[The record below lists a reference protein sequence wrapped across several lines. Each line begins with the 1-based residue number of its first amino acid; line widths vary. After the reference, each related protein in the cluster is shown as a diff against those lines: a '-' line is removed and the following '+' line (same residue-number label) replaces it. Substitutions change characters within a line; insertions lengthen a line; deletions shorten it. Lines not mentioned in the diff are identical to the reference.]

1 MTLSTEFLDEIR
13 ARVSLAD
20 TVGRKVK
27 LVKRG
32 REHSGLCPFHNEK
45 SPSFT
50 VSEDKGFFHCFG
62 CGAHGDVIGFVMR
75 SEGLNFPEAAE
86 KLALEA
92 GLQLPVSTPMDREAA
107 QRRATLYEVLDAATG
122 WFQEQLHGAEGEE
135 ARAYLERR
143 GVSPET
149 TATFRLGLAPDKRG
163 ALRKAMNA
171 RGFDDDQLVD
181 SGLMKR
187 PDPDEGG
194 VRRSQELRDY
204 FFNRITF
211 PITDRRGRVI
221 AFGGRALGDSKA
233 KYLNSPETS
242 LFHKGRVLYNM
253 ARARQ
258 AAHDTGEVIV
268 VEGYMDVIAL
278 AQAGFPAAVAP
289 LGTAVTEEQ
298 VEELWRMAARPTMCL
313 DGDAAGQRA
322 GFRAASRALPLL
334 KPGCSLGF
342 AVLPANEDPDSLVN
356 SRGAAA
362 FRQVLDSAQPLA
374 DVVWKMTLGDKPLS
388 SPEDRAAFRVA
399 LRKTVAQIGDPDLKA
414 EYGREM
420 DQRVQQAFGG
430 KPAGGGGYG
439 GGYGTRDGAGPRRV
453 GGGRGTGKMSRGGAK
468 GGFGNRQRAWGDQ
481 APSTRIGALQ
491 SPDFLRRRQDQVL
504 LSALVNHPG
513 ILLDYAEDLAV
524 FKLESNDLDRFR
536 QALLDLIA
544 REPDLD
550 TDALK
555 CHLSE
560 QGYSGLLGELLSPDV
575 YVHGKFAR
583 PATDSRAAREG
594 VGHVL
599 AVFRERQAAADTEE
613 AARQLAVDMSED
625 HLARVRA
632 QQELGQED
640 EGRSIDL
647 DRYAAAGSSDI
658 D

>member
-13 ARVSLAD
+13 ARLSLAD
-20 TVGRKVK
+20 VVGRKVK
-27 LVKRG
+27 LTKKG

-45 SPSFT
+45 TPSFT
-50 VSEDKGFFHCFG
+50 VSEDKGFYHCFG
-62 CGAHGDVIGFVMR
+62 CGAHGDVIGFVMQT
-75 SEGLNFPEAAE
+75 EGLNFPEAAE
-86 KLALEA
+86 RLAHEA
-92 GLQLPVSTPMDREAA
+92 GLQMPVSSPQDREAA
-107 QRRATLYEVLDAATG
+107 QRRADLYEVLDAATG
-122 WFQEQLHGAEGEE
+122 WFQEQLYAADGAE

-143 GVSPET
+143 GVAPET
-149 TATFRLGLAPDKRG
+149 TAIFRLGYAPDKRG

-171 RGFDDDQLVD
+171 RGYDDDRLVEA
-181 SGLMKR
+181 GLMKR
-187 PDPDEGG
+187 PDPEDAGG
-194 VRRSQELRDY
+194 RRSQDLRDY
-204 FFNRITF
+204 FFNRIIF
-211 PITDRRGRVI
+211 PISDRRGRVI

-233 KYLNSPETS
+233 KYLNSPETG

-268 VEGYMDVIAL
+268 VEGYMDVVAL

-298 VEELWRMAARPTMCL
+298 IEELWRMAARPTLCL

-322 GFRAASRALPLL
+322 GFRAAARALPLL
-334 KPGCSLGF
+334 KPGRSLGF

-356 SRGAAA
+356 SRGATA

-374 DVVWKMTLGDKPLS
+374 DVVWLMTAADKPLD
-388 SPEDRAAFRVA
+388 SPEERAALRVE
-399 LRKTVAQIGDPDLKA
+399 LRKAVAQIGDPDLKA

-420 DQRVQQAFGG
+420 DRRVQQAFGSG
-430 KPAGGGGYG
+430 SSGGFSGRPRNSTAGRQGSRSKNRAGGNGYG
-439 GGYGTRDGAGPRRV
+439 G
-453 GGGRGTGKMSRGGAK
+453 
-468 GGFGNRQRAWGDQ
+468 RQRSWGP
-481 APSTRIGALQ
+481 PSPTARIGALQ
-491 SPDFLRRRQDQVL
+491 SPEFLRRRQEQVL
-504 LSALVNHPG
+504 LAALVNHPAL
-513 ILLDYAEDLAV
+513 LLDYAEDLAV
-524 FKLESNDLDRFR
+524 LKLESLDLDRLR
-536 QALLDLIA
+536 QSMVDAIA

-560 QGYSGLLGELLSPDV
+560 EEGSGLLGELLSSDV

-583 PATDSRAAREG
+583 PATDSLAAREG
-594 VGHVL
+594 IGHVL

-625 HLARVRA
+625 HLARMRA
-632 QQELGQED
+632 QQQLGQED
-640 EGRSIDL
+640 EGRTIDL
-647 DRYAAAGSSDI
+647 DRVAAAGSSDI

>member
-1 MTLSTEFLDEIR
+1 MSLSTEFLDEIR
-13 ARVSLAD
+13 ARVSLAGV
-20 TVGRKVK
+20 VGRKVK

-75 SEGLNFPEAAE
+75 TEGLAFPEAAE
-86 KLALEA
+86 KLAGEA
-92 GLQLPVSTPMDREAA
+92 GLQMPVSTPMDREAA
-107 QRRATLYEVLDAATG
+107 QRRADLYEVLDGATG
-122 WFQEQLHGAEGEE
+122 WFQEQLFGSGGEE

-143 GVSPET
+143 GLTPDT
-149 TATFRLGLAPDKRG
+149 IATFRLGLAPDNRG

-171 RGFDDDQLVD
+171 RGYDDDQLVD
-181 SGLMKR
+181 AGLMKR
-187 PDPDEGG
+187 PDIEEGG
-194 VRRSQELRDY
+194 PRGAQDLRDY

-233 KYLNSPETS
+233 KYLNSPETTM
-242 LFHKGRVLYNM
+242 FHKGRVLYNM

-298 VEELWRMAARPTMCL
+298 IEELWRMASRPTMCL

-322 GFRAASRALPLL
+322 GFRAASRALPML

-374 DVVWKMTLGDKPLS
+374 DVVWKMTLGDKPMT
-388 SPEDRAAFRVA
+388 SPEDRAAFRVE
-399 LRKTVAQIGDPDLKA
+399 LRKTVAQIADPDLKA

-420 DQRVQQAFGG
+420 DNRVQQAFGG
-430 KPAGGGGYG
+430 NASGGKFSGGGGSA
-439 GGYGTRDGAGPRRV
+439 RRHQGAGRR
-453 GGGRGTGKMSRGGAK
+453 
-468 GGFGNRQRAWGDQ
+468 GGFGKMNRGGSKGNFGDHRRGWGDHSG
-481 APSTRIGALQ
+481 AGRIGALQ
-491 SPDFLRRRQDQVL
+491 SPDFLRKRQDQVL
-504 LSALVNHPG
+504 LSTLVNHPAV
-513 ILLDYAEDLAV
+513 LLDYAEDLAIL
-524 FKLESNDLDRFR
+524 KLESQELDSFR
-536 QALLDLIA
+536 QALLDLVA

-560 QGYSGLLGELLSPDV
+560 QGYSRLLSELLSSDV

-583 PATDSRAAREG
+583 PATDSLAAREG
-594 VGHVL
+594 IGHVL

-640 EGRSIDL
+640 EGRTIDL
-647 DRYAAAGSSDI
+647 DRVTAAGSSDI

>member
-1 MTLSTEFLDEIR
+1 MSLSTEFLDEIR
-13 ARVSLAD
+13 ARVSLAGV
-20 TVGRKVK
+20 VGRKVK

-75 SEGLNFPEAAE
+75 TEGLAFPEAAE
-86 KLALEA
+86 KLANEA
-92 GLQLPVSTPMDREAA
+92 GLQMPVSTPMDREAA
-107 QRRATLYEVLDAATG
+107 QRRADLYEVLDAATG
-122 WFQEQLHGAEGEE
+122 WFQEQLHASGGEE

-143 GVSPET
+143 GLSPET
-149 TATFRLGLAPDKRG
+149 TALFRLGLAPDSRG

-171 RGFDDDQLVD
+171 RGYDDDQLVD
-181 SGLMKR
+181 AGLMKR
-187 PDPDEGG
+187 PDSDEGSP
-194 VRRSQELRDY
+194 RSSQSLRDY

-233 KYLNSPETS
+233 KYLNSPETTM
-242 LFHKGRVLYNM
+242 FHKGRVLYNM

-298 VEELWRMAARPTMCL
+298 IEELWRMAPRPTMCL

-322 GFRAASRALPLL
+322 GFRAATRALPML

-342 AVLPANEDPDSLVN
+342 AVLPPNEDPDSLVN

-374 DVVWKMTLGDKPLS
+374 EVVWRMTLGDKPMT
-388 SPEDRAAFRVA
+388 SPEDRAALRVE
-399 LRKTVAQIGDPDLKA
+399 LRKTVAQIADPDLKA

-430 KPAGGGGYG
+430 NFSGGGGGARHRDRGGKYG
-439 GGYGTRDGAGPRRV
+439 GAGKY
-453 GGGRGTGKMSRGGAK
+453 GRGGSWDKSSGRRRG
-468 GGFGNRQRAWGDQ
+468 WGDQ
-481 APSTRIGALQ
+481 ATTMRIGALQ
-491 SPDFLRRRQDQVL
+491 SPEFLRRRQDQVL
-504 LSALVNHPG
+504 LATLVNHPKV
-513 ILLDYAEDLAV
+513 LLDYAEDLALLR
-524 FKLESNDLDRFR
+524 LEAQDLDHFR
-536 QALLDLIA
+536 QALLDLVA

-550 TDALK
+550 SDALK

-560 QGYSGLLGELLSPDV
+560 QGYSGLLGELLSSDV

-583 PATDSRAAREG
+583 PATDSLAAREG
-594 VGHVL
+594 IGHVL
-599 AVFRERQAAADTEE
+599 AVFRERQAAEDTEE

-632 QQELGQED
+632 RQELGQED
-640 EGRSIDL
+640 EGRTIDL
-647 DRYAAAGSSDI
+647 DRFAAAGSSDL

>member
-13 ARVSLAD
+13 ARLSLAD
-20 TVGRKVK
+20 VVGRKVK
-27 LVKRG
+27 LTKKG

-45 SPSFT
+45 TPSFT
-50 VSEDKGFFHCFG
+50 VSEDKGFYHCFG
-62 CGAHGDVIGFVMR
+62 CGAHGDVIGFVMQT
-75 SEGLNFPEAAE
+75 EGLNFPEAAE
-86 KLALEA
+86 RLAHEA
-92 GLQLPVSTPMDREAA
+92 GLQMPVSSPQDREAA
-107 QRRATLYEVLDAATG
+107 QRRADLYEVLDAATG
-122 WFQEQLHGAEGEE
+122 WFQEQLYAADGAE

-143 GVSPET
+143 GVAPET
-149 TATFRLGLAPDKRG
+149 TAIFRLGYAPDKRG

-171 RGFDDDQLVD
+171 RGYDDDRLVEA
-181 SGLMKR
+181 GLMKR
-187 PDPDEGG
+187 PDPEDAGG
-194 VRRSQELRDY
+194 RRSQDLRDY
-204 FFNRITF
+204 FFNRIIF
-211 PITDRRGRVI
+211 PISDRRGRVI

-233 KYLNSPETS
+233 KYLNSPETG

-268 VEGYMDVIAL
+268 VEGYMDVVAL

-298 VEELWRMAARPTMCL
+298 IEELWRMAARPTLCL

-322 GFRAASRALPLL
+322 GFRAAARALPLL
-334 KPGCSLGF
+334 KPGRSLGF

-356 SRGAAA
+356 SRGATA

-374 DVVWKMTLGDKPLS
+374 DVVWLMTAADKPLD
-388 SPEDRAAFRVA
+388 SPEERAALRVE
-399 LRKTVAQIGDPDLKA
+399 LRKAVAQIGDPDLKA

-420 DQRVQQAFGG
+420 DRRVQQAFGSG
-430 KPAGGGGYG
+430 SSSGFSGRPRNSTAGRQGSRSKNRAGGNGYG
-439 GGYGTRDGAGPRRV
+439 GRLRSWGP
-453 GGGRGTGKMSRGGAK
+453 
-468 GGFGNRQRAWGDQ
+468 
-481 APSTRIGALQ
+481 PSPTARIGALQ
-491 SPDFLRRRQDQVL
+491 SPEFLRRRQEQVL
-504 LSALVNHPG
+504 LAALVNHPAL
-513 ILLDYAEDLAV
+513 LLDYAEDLAV
-524 FKLESNDLDRFR
+524 LKLESLDLDRLR
-536 QALLDLIA
+536 QSMVDAIA

-560 QGYSGLLGELLSPDV
+560 EEGSGLLGELLSSDV

-583 PATDSRAAREG
+583 PATDSLAAREG
-594 VGHVL
+594 IGHVL

-625 HLARVRA
+625 HLARMRA
-632 QQELGQED
+632 QQQLGQED
-640 EGRSIDL
+640 EGRTIDL
-647 DRYAAAGSSDI
+647 DRVAAAGSSDI

>member
-1 MTLSTEFLDEIR
+1 MSLSTEFLDEIR
-13 ARVSLAD
+13 ARVSLSGV
-20 TVGRKVK
+20 VGRKVK

-45 SPSFT
+45 TPSFT

-75 SEGLNFPEAAE
+75 TEGLSFPEAAE
-86 KLALEA
+86 KLANEA
-92 GLQLPVSTPMDREAA
+92 GLQMPVSTPMDREAA
-107 QRRATLYEVLDAATG
+107 QRRADLYEVLDAATG
-122 WFQEQLHGAEGEE
+122 WFQEQLHASGGAE
-135 ARAYLERR
+135 ARSYLERR
-143 GVSPET
+143 GLSPET
-149 TATFRLGLAPDKRG
+149 AAIFRLGLAPDSRG

-171 RGFDDDQLVD
+171 RGYDDDQLVD
-181 SGLMKR
+181 AGLMKR
-187 PDPDEGG
+187 PDPEEGG
-194 VRRSQELRDY
+194 RRRSQELRDY

-211 PITDRRGRVI
+211 PITDRRGRVV

-233 KYLNSPETS
+233 KYLNSPETT

-298 VEELWRMAARPTMCL
+298 IEELWRMAPRPTMCL

-322 GFRAASRALPLL
+322 GFRAASRALPIL

-342 AVLPANEDPDSLVN
+342 AVLPSNEDPDSLVN
-356 SRGAAA
+356 SRGATA
-362 FRQVLDSAQPLA
+362 FREVLDNAQPLA
-374 DVVWKMTLGDKPLS
+374 EVVWRMTLGDRPMT
-388 SPEDRAAFRVA
+388 SPEDRAAFRVE
-399 LRKTVAQIGDPDLKA
+399 LRKTVAQIADPDLKA

-430 KPAGGGGYG
+430 HIQRGGGKAGQHGGGGQFG
-439 GGYGTRDGAGPRRV
+439 RAGA
-453 GGGRGTGKMSRGGAK
+453 
-468 GGFGNRQRAWGDQ
+468 RQRFGDRRSGWRTQ
-481 APSTRIGALQ
+481 AAAPRIGALQ

-504 LSALVNHPG
+504 LATLVNHPAV
-513 ILLDYAEDLAV
+513 LLDYAEDLAV
-524 FKLESNDLDRFR
+524 LKLQSQDLDRFR
-536 QALLDLIA
+536 QALLDLVA

-550 TDALK
+550 SDALK

-560 QGYSGLLGELLSPDV
+560 QGYSGLLAELLSSDV
-575 YVHGKFAR
+575 YIHGKFAR
-583 PATDSRAAREG
+583 PATDSLAAREG
-594 VGHVL
+594 IGHVL
-599 AVFRERQAAADTEE
+599 AVFRERQAAEDTEE

-632 QQELGQED
+632 RQELGQED
-640 EGRSIDL
+640 EGRTIDL
-647 DRYAAAGSSDI
+647 DRVAAAGSSDI

>member
-13 ARVSLAD
+13 ARLSLAD
-20 TVGRKVK
+20 VVGRKVK
-27 LVKRG
+27 LVKKG

-45 SPSFT
+45 TPSFT
-50 VSEDKGFFHCFG
+50 VSEDKGFYHCFG
-62 CGAHGDVIGFVMR
+62 CGAHGDVIGFVMQT
-75 SEGLNFPEAAE
+75 EGLSFPEAAE
-86 KLALEA
+86 RLALEA
-92 GLQLPVSTPMDREAA
+92 GLQMPVSSPQDREAA
-107 QRRATLYEVLDAATG
+107 QRRADLYEVLDAATG
-122 WFQEQLHGAEGEE
+122 WFQEQLYAAHGAE

-143 GVSPET
+143 GVAPET
-149 TATFRLGLAPDKRG
+149 TAIFRLGFAPDRRG

-171 RGFDDDQLVD
+171 RGYDDDRLVEA
-181 SGLMKR
+181 GLMKR
-187 PDPDEGG
+187 PDTEETGARGP
-194 VRRSQELRDY
+194 QELRDY

-268 VEGYMDVIAL
+268 VEGYMDVVAL

-289 LGTAVTEEQ
+289 LGTAVTEDQ
-298 VEELWRMAARPTMCL
+298 IEELWRMAARPTLCL

-322 GFRAASRALPLL
+322 GFRAAARALPLL
-334 KPGCSLGF
+334 KPGRSLGF

-374 DVVWKMTLGDKPLS
+374 DVVWLMTVGDKPLN
-388 SPEDRAAFRVA
+388 SPEERAALRVE
-399 LRKTVAQIGDPDLKA
+399 LRKAVAQIGDPDLKA

-420 DQRVQQAFGG
+420 DLRVQQAFGRG
-430 KPAGGGGYG
+430 SSGGGFSGRQRESYSG
-439 GGYGTRDGAGPRRV
+439 RKGAKPWNRGQGQGRGSGGTRRPW
-453 GGGRGTGKMSRGGAK
+453 GT
-468 GGFGNRQRAWGDQ
+468 
-481 APSTRIGALQ
+481 APAVARIGALQ
-491 SPDFLRRRQDQVL
+491 SPEFLRRRQEQVL
-504 LSALVNHPG
+504 LAALVNHPAL
-513 ILLDYAEDLAV
+513 LLDYAEDLAV
-524 FKLESNDLDRFR
+524 LKLESADLDRFR
-536 QALLDLIA
+536 QAIVDAIA

-550 TDALK
+550 SDALK

-560 QGYSGLLGELLSPDV
+560 EEGSGLLGELLSSDV

-583 PATDSRAAREG
+583 PATDSLAAREG
-594 VGHVL
+594 IGHVL

-625 HLARVRA
+625 HLARMRA
-632 QQELGQED
+632 QQQLGQED
-640 EGRSIDL
+640 EGRTIDL
-647 DRYAAAGSSDI
+647 DRVAAAGSSDI

>member
-13 ARVSLAD
+13 ARLSLAD
-20 TVGRKVK
+20 VVGRKVK
-27 LVKRG
+27 LVKKG

-45 SPSFT
+45 TPSFT
-50 VSEDKGFFHCFG
+50 VSEDKGFYHCFG
-62 CGAHGDVIGFVMR
+62 CGAHGDVIGFVMQT
-75 SEGLNFPEAAE
+75 EGLSFPEAAE
-86 KLALEA
+86 RLALEA
-92 GLQLPVSTPMDREAA
+92 GLQMPVSSPQDREAA
-107 QRRATLYEVLDAATG
+107 QRRADLYEVLDAATG
-122 WFQEQLHGAEGEE
+122 WFQEQLHTAGGAE

-143 GVSPET
+143 AVAPET
-149 TATFRLGLAPDKRG
+149 AAIFRLGFAPDQRG

-171 RGFDDDQLVD
+171 RGYDDDRLVEA
-181 SGLMKR
+181 GLMKR
-187 PDPDEGG
+187 PDPEEQAG
-194 VRRSQELRDY
+194 RRSQDLRDY

-233 KYLNSPETS
+233 KYLNSPETG

-258 AAHDTGEVIV
+258 AAHDTGEIIV
-268 VEGYMDVIAL
+268 VEGYMDVVAL

-298 VEELWRMAARPTMCL
+298 IEELWRMAPRPTLCL

-322 GFRAASRALPLL
+322 GFRAAARALPLL
-334 KPGCSLGF
+334 KPGRSLGF

-374 DVVWKMTLGDKPLS
+374 DVIWLMTVADKPLN
-388 SPEDRAAFRVA
+388 SPEERAALRVE
-399 LRKTVAQIGDPDLKA
+399 LRKAVAQIGDPDLKA

-420 DQRVQQAFGG
+420 DNRVQQAFGRG
-430 KPAGGGGYG
+430 ASGGGYSGQRRGSAAGRQSARSWNRGYGKG
-439 GGYGTRDGAGPRRV
+439 GGQDAKRRPWGA
-453 GGGRGTGKMSRGGAK
+453 
-468 GGFGNRQRAWGDQ
+468 
-481 APSTRIGALQ
+481 APATARIGALQ
-491 SPDFLRRRQDQVL
+491 SPEFLRRRQEQVL
-504 LSALVNHPG
+504 LAALVNHPAL
-513 ILLDYAEDLAV
+513 LLDYAEDLAV
-524 FKLESNDLDRFR
+524 LRLESADLDRFR
-536 QALLDLIA
+536 QAMVDAIA

-550 TDALK
+550 SDALK

-560 QGYSGLLGELLSPDV
+560 EEGSGLLGELLSSDV

-583 PATDSRAAREG
+583 PATDSLAAREG
-594 VGHVL
+594 IGHVL

-625 HLARVRA
+625 HLARIRA
-632 QQELGQED
+632 QQALGLED
-640 EGRSIDL
+640 EGRTIDL
-647 DRYAAAGSSDI
+647 DRVAAAGSSDI